1 MSARRPRPEFA
12 ARLAH
17 TLARVVTTADLRNKL
32 LFSLGLIVLFRF
44 GASLPL
50 PGISEQNVQYCSG
63 LADTSGSPV
72 AGVHAMLNV
81 LSGNALQHVTV
92 FALGIMPYITASIV
106 VQLLTQVIPRLER
119 CCSLWS
125 RWT

>member
-1 MSARRPRPEFA
+1 VHAGGHNGRPAEEA
-12 ARLAH
+12 AVQPGPDRA
-17 TLARVVTTADLRNKL
+17 VP
-32 LFSLGLIVLFRF
+32 IF

-50 PGISEQNVQYCSG
+50 PGISETNVQYCSG

-72 AGVHAMLNV
+72 AGVYAMLNV

-92 FALGIMPYITASIV
+92 FALGIMPYITASIA

-119 CCSLWS
+119 LKQEGQAGTAKITQCTRYLTRS
-125 RWT
+125 